1 MNTLRYS
8 RTMSL
13 EDIISTTPELQDFI
27 SSLGLVPKTSPQDI
41 NQDNNYHYGNSI
53 SIRHQ
58 I

>member
-27 SSLGLVPKTSPQDI
+27 ASFGLTPKTSPRDI
-41 NQDNNYHYGNSI
+41 NQGNK
-53 SIRHQ
+53 
-58 I
+58 

>member
-27 SSLGLVPKTSPQDI
+27 SSFGLVPKTSPQDS
-41 NQDNNYHYGNSI
+41 NQDNN
-53 SIRHQ
+53 
-58 I
+58 

>member
-27 SSLGLVPKTSPQDI
+27 SSLGLVPKKKRTEKLLQRLP
-41 NQDNNYHYGNSI
+41 
-53 SIRHQ
+53 
-58 I
+58 